1 MRKTLGN
8 TGLKF
13 CFYYLIF
20 DFVKPKL
27 FEVVYSP
34 KKLGIIICL
43 YHKSLGKLGNAE
55 VLFFFLKDFIY
66 LFLEKGVRER
76 NITLWLPLKHL
87 LLGTWPTTQTC
98 ALTGNQTGDPL
109 FSQAG
114 PQSLSHVSQG
124 RFYSFLWP
132 SRIPLCTCTTAF
144 LFTHLL
150 MSTWVASVSIVGFMK
165 TMPQSTHLSK
175 SRTFHRAWLTIA
187 AQI

>member
-1 MRKTLGN
+1 MEILCKGLLQQAYSNFWDSRYSGNISILRMRKTLGN

-98 ALTGNQTGDPL
+98 ALTGNQTGNLMVHRPTL
-109 FSQAG
+109 KA
-114 PQSLSHVSQG
+114 LSHTSQG
-124 RFYSFLWP
+124 RKD
-132 SRIPLCTCTTAF
+132 A
-144 LFTHLL
+144 LL
-150 MSTWVASVSIVGFMK
+150 TNA
-165 TMPQSTHLSK
+165 
-175 SRTFHRAWLTIA
+175 TIN
-187 AQI
+187 QGPRKKKNSL